1 MSEEAPQPE
10 KPNISAALTAW
21 RWPIVVV
28 FVALFAMIA
37 FVYIL
42 RTPERLIESAV
53 KGAANFQKATI
64 TQTFTASLPEFESE
78 RGGGTGARQGHGH
91 GIVQKSGRVEV

>member
-21 RWPIVVV
+21 RWPIVLV
-28 FVALFAMIA
+28 FVALFALIA

-42 RTPERLIESAV
+42 RTPERD
-53 KGAANFQKATI
+53 
-64 TQTFTASLPEFESE
+64 
-78 RGGGTGARQGHGH
+78 
-91 GIVQKSGRVEV
+91 

>member
-10 KPNISAALTAW
+10 KPNIPAALTEW

-28 FVALFAMIA
+28 FVALFALIA

-53 KGAANFQKATI
+53 KGPR
-64 TQTFTASLPEFESE
+64 TFKSDHYPDV
-78 RGGGTGARQGHGH
+78 HG
-91 GIVQKSGRVEV
+91 